1 MKTLVPCPSCQ
12 RHVRASEA
20 SCPFC
25 ASALPAALVAQ
36 AVPAAT
42 QRMKRAAAFAFTAS
56 LALAGC
62 GDTTTPPA
70 DAAAVDSATDS
81 STDSSTDTAP
91 ADSSTDTGPADNG
104 GMMALY
110 GLPPADAGSDASAP
124 DAAADAATD
133 NGGSA
138 ALYGAPPP
146 DVAQTDASDND
157 AAADGAI
164 GVRYGAPPADVW
176 V

>member
-25 ASALPAALVAQ
+25 ASALSDSLASQ

-42 QRMKRAAAFAFTAS
+42 QRLKRAAAFAFTAS

-62 GDTTTPPA
+62 GDTTTPAP
-70 DAAAVDSATDS
+70 DAAAVDAATDTS
-81 STDSSTDTAP
+81 SDATP

-110 GLPPADAGSDASAP
+110 GLPPADAGSDTGAS
-124 DAAADAATD
+124 DAATD
-133 NGGSA
+133 APTDNGGA
-138 ALYGAPPP
+138 MALYGAPPP
-146 DVAQTDASDND
+146 DAAQADASNND